1 MEQTRTINLP
11 IAGKLQ
17 HGEKL
22 EGKGPKELGYFIART
37 QNSEMNFLI
46 NRFKEKYPK
55 ETKVN
60 IRFFDE
66 NPLTIRNVRYNQSG
80 AVCYCLENS
89 KEGKEKTKN
98 GWKPI
103 ECKEDCSYRFTDG
116 HGKPMC
122 NREATLKFI
131 VPAVTTDRIFLMK
144 ITGQTSIDRVKDYI
158 KLQKMQSKS
167 IVGDYTLSLHQE
179 EQINREGKK
188 FNNYILDIYKSDEFD
203 SNNISQESEKIKEEP
218 KKETIKKKEQKPKQ
232 TSSTKQVK
240 KVQENAKTE
249 PKKEEKISEDD
260 MKNYYALISTKHENI
275 NDKDYLIGNFANIE
289 DEIMD
294 IIISPEYAEELE
306 NCDLGTTVK
315 LDVQKTI
322 TNKLFT
328 KTIEYIEKHKK
339 NVAA

>member
-80 AVCYCLENS
+80 AICYCLENS

-116 HGKPMC
+116 PGKPMC

-144 ITGQTSIDRVKDYI
+144 ITGQTSIDRIKDYI

-203 SNNISQESEKIKEEP
+203 SNNISQESEKIKVEP

-249 PKKEEKISEDD
+249 PKKVEKISDED
-260 MKNYYALISTKHENI
+260 MKNYYALISTKHESI
-275 NDKDYLIGNFANIE
+275 NDKDYLIGNFANME

-315 LDVQKTI
+315 LDVQKTK